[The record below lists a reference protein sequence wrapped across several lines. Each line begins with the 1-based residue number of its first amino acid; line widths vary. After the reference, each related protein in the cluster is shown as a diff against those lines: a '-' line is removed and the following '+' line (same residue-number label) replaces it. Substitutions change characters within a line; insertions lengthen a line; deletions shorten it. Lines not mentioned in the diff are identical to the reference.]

1 MSDSLLFTDHL
12 LSREQAD
19 LSDLGLA
26 WRARSLLSALANGR
40 VRWARNS
47 THDGDF
53 TLARDSHA
61 RPFGRQRTKQERV
74 HILLKSYS
82 FEQEF

>member
-1 MSDSLLFTDHL
+1 MSDSFFFTDHL

-61 RPFGRQRTKQERV
+61 RPFGKTTHQTRESS
-74 HILLKSYS
+74 HPFEIL
-82 FEQEF
+82 FF